1 MRVAVIGAGLLGLTT
16 AWFLRKSGADV
27 IVFDRELEVGLE
39 TSYANGGMLHASQA
53 SPWNEPGV
61 IFKALKMLG
70 DEDAALLIRPG
81 ALLKMLPWACSF
93 FRNSSKRKYRENLEK
108 NTILA
113 DYSLSVLNE
122 HFGFL
127 GDVYDRSDLGTLKI
141 YRTTEELTQ
150 AKKVADVC
158 TELNITHQTL
168 SPDEVAS
175 LEPALQPVCSSLSG
189 GIYFP
194 DDVSGNAYLFCK
206 KLAAAADSA
215 GVLFELGNNVSEIRT
230 VSGQVEAVVSNTE
243 TFPVDACVV
252 AAGSYSPFLTKDLG
266 LKLPVEP
273 IKGYSLTI
281 PTSEWETCPKVPVID
296 EHYHAAVCPLG
307 SFMRVAGTAEFAGF
321 DDRIRDRRI
330 ANLFSLAR
338 QIYPRYSK
346 YFEEKNVALWSG
358 FRPMSPD
365 GVGIMGKTKVSGL
378 YLNTGHGH
386 LGWTM
391 APGAGKSV
399 ADEITKNIEHFPL
412 SGYRLDRF

>member
-1 MRVAVIGAGLLGLTT
+1 MRVAVIGAGLLGLST
-16 AWFLRKSGADV
+16 AWFLRKRGADV
-27 IVFDRELEVGLE
+27 IVFDRELDVGLE

-53 SPWNEPGV
+53 SPWNDPGV
-61 IFKALKMLG
+61 ILKALKMLG
-70 DEDAALLIRPG
+70 DEDAALLIRPS

-93 FRNSSKRKYRENLEK
+93 FLNSSKKKYRANLEK
-108 NTILA
+108 NTVLA

-127 GDVYDRSDLGTLKI
+127 DHVYDRSDLGTLKI
-141 YRTTEELTQ
+141 YRTDGELAN
-150 AKKVADVC
+150 AKQVTDVC
-158 TELNITHQTL
+158 TELNIIHQTL

-175 LEPALQPVCSSLSG
+175 LEPALQPICDNLSG

-194 DDVSGNAYLFCK
+194 NDVSGNAYLFCK
-206 KLAAAADSA
+206 QLAIAADSA
-215 GVLFELGNNVSEIRT
+215 GVLFKLGTNVSEIRT
-230 VSGQVEAVVSNTE
+230 VSGQVDAVVSDLQ

-273 IKGYSLTI
+273 VKGYSLTI
-281 PTSEWETCPKVPVID
+281 PCSGWEARPKIPVID

-307 SFMRVAGTAEFAGF
+307 TTLRVAGTAEFAGF
-321 DDRIRDRRI
+321 DAQVRERRI
-330 ANLFSLAR
+330 ANLFSLVH
-338 QIYPRYSK
+338 QIYPKYSK
-346 YFEEKNVALWSG
+346 SIEEENVKPWSG

-365 GVGIMGKTKVSGL
+365 GVGIMGRTRVSGL

-391 APGAGKSV
+391 APGAGKLV
-399 ADEITKNIEHFPL
+399 ADEITKNPENFSL
-412 SGYRLDRF
+412 DGYRLDRF